1 MAIVL
6 DGTSG
11 ITTPALDST
20 ARFASAD
27 MPIGSVLQVVS
38 ATTTSPVS
46 ITTTTYT
53 DSGLT
58 ASITPTSASSKILVL
73 VSQQLEVDS
82 LTNNSGAGLRILR
95 GATHIYGGRERYEF
109 YLESTG
115 ATRVNLYGKV
125 SLMYLDSPS
134 TTSSTTYKTQIA
146 SYQSGEDTSAQP
158 DDMDST
164 ITLME
169 IAA

>member
-1 MAIVL
+1 MSIVL
-6 DGTSG
+6 DGTTG

-20 ARFASAD
+20 ARFATAD
-27 MPIGSVLQVVS
+27 MPLGSVLQVVS
-38 ATTTSPVS
+38 AITTSTVTT
-46 ITTTTYT
+46 TTTTYT

-73 VSQQLEVDS
+73 VSQQLDVDS
-82 LTNNSGAGLRILR
+82 STNNSGSGLRILR
-95 GATHIYGGRERYEF
+95 GATHIHGGRELYEF
-109 YLESTG
+109 YMNAVG
-115 ATRVNLYGKV
+115 ATRVNMFSKV
-125 SLMYLDSPS
+125 PLMYLDSPN

-146 SYQSGEDTSAQP
+146 SYQSGETTNAQP
-158 DDMDST
+158 NGMEST

>member
-1 MAIVL
+1 MSIVL
-6 DGTSG
+6 DGTTG
-11 ITTPALDST
+11 ITTPALDSV
-20 ARFASAD
+20 ARFATAD
-27 MPIGSVLQVVS
+27 MPLGSVIQVVS

-46 ITTTTYT
+46 TTTTTYT

-73 VSQQLEVDS
+73 VSQQLEIDS
-82 LTNNSGAGLRILR
+82 STKDSGAGLRILR

-109 YLESTG
+109 YLDATG
-115 ATRVNLYGKV
+115 ATRANLYGKV
-125 SLMYLDSPS
+125 PLMYLDSPS

-146 SYQSGEDTSAQP
+146 SYQSGEATGAQP
-158 DDMDST
+158 DGMDST